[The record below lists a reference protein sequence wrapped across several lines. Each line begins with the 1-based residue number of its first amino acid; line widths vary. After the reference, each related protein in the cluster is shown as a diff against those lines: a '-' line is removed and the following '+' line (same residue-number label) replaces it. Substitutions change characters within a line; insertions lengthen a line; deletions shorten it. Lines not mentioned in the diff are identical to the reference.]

1 MSQTK
6 HSYRPELFT
15 RKALTIT
22 VVVLVIFFGIYYRQR
37 KPNSSSESPSKAE
50 PDPGS
55 GPRSGSDE
63 PRSSSDKPRSSSGEP
78 CSRSKLPSLAVSA
91 SNSEPGSSGDL
102 TSSRKQLTWRVQ
114 NIPRSFTK
122 VKLHKALEELTSNVA
137 EAQASS
143 SNILQLCLAP
153 SSKGLST
160 ATVTFRH
167 SRQDLEHIELSG
179 ELHGLRFD
187 TDFLDIT
194 PLYESD
200 SSLEPVVEYVHRQ

>member
-1 MSQTK
+1 M
-6 HSYRPELFT
+6 
-15 RKALTIT
+15 
-22 VVVLVIFFGIYYRQR
+22 
-37 KPNSSSESPSKAE
+37 
-50 PDPGS
+50 
-55 GPRSGSDE
+55 
-63 PRSSSDKPRSSSGEP
+63 
-78 CSRSKLPSLAVSA
+78 
-91 SNSEPGSSGDL
+91 
-102 TSSRKQLTWRVQ
+102 TWRVQ